1 MSRRVRCSVLHTRM
15 SGHAAGFREKPPVFV
30 VVPLCLKVKSGL
42 SGRVC
47 PSLPAADAN
56 NRLQPDYRSVSLLDS
71 SFTSFNSIMGNGIL
85 FAVEL
90 PSLPLANLPLGSK
103 GTLPKS
109 RLDPPEGEVTT
120 L

>member
-1 MSRRVRCSVLHTRM
+1 VW
-15 SGHAAGFREKPPVFV
+15 GV
-30 VVPLCLKVKSGL
+30 VCCILVCLAMLLDLGRNSLCLCTVVFKSEKWAL
-42 SGRVC
+42 WAWSGRVC

-109 RLDPPEGEVTT
+109 PLDPPEGEVTT